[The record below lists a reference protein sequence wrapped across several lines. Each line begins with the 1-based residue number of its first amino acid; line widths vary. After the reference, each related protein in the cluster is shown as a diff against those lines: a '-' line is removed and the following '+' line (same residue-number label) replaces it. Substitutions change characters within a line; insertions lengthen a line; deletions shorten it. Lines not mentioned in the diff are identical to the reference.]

1 MSAPAH
7 ISSPRDLMLA
17 RAVEQ
22 ADQQAA
28 NERADSISRPLGQH
42 SIVHLEVSTREV
54 DLDDLAEYLPRYNR
68 GADDL
73 VEYRR
78 AIWDAEYERGNE
90 WPN

>member
-1 MSAPAH
+1 VSAAH
-7 ISSPRDLMLA
+7 ISTPRDLHLA
-17 RAVEQ
+17 RAARQ
-22 ADQQAA
+22 AGQQTA
-28 NERADSISRPLGQH
+28 NERADSISRPIGQH

-68 GADDL
+68 PDDL

>member
-1 MSAPAH
+1 VSAAH
-7 ISSPRDLMLA
+7 ISTPRDLLLA

-28 NERADSISRPLGQH
+28 NERADSISRPIGQH
-42 SIVHLEVSTREV
+42 SIVHLEVSMRDV
-54 DLDDLAEYLPRYNR
+54 DLDDLTNYLPRHLELE
-68 GADDL
+68 DV